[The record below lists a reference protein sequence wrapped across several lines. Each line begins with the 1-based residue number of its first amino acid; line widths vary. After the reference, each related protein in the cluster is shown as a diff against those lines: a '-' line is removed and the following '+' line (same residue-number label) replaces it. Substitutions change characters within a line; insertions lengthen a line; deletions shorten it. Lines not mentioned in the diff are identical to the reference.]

1 MSGKPA
7 GSWTL
12 LMAAVVITPPRSR
25 PIPNPDCGVAADG
38 CWAEPIRER
47 PLEEACAPIKVP
59 LSYHQDRHWA
69 RFLEGCPA
77 NHAILSLR
85 IPARPMPMAVSVAL
99 SIPATSYVNSAAG
112 PDRFARTGISW
123 LP

>member
-1 MSGKPA
+1 MPKTCRTDTFMSGKPA

-12 LMAAVVITPPRSR
+12 VMAAVVINPPGSR
-25 PIPNPDCGVAADG
+25 ALPKPDCGVAADG

-77 NHAILSLR
+77 NHAILFHLTQNAANSTRLPTN
-85 IPARPMPMAVSVAL
+85 IVMPGLV
-99 SIPATSYVNSAAG
+99 P
-112 PDRFARTGISW
+112 
-123 LP
+123 

>member
-1 MSGKPA
+1 
-7 GSWTL
+7 
-12 LMAAVVITPPRSR
+12 MAAVVINPPGSR
-25 PIPNPDCGVAADG
+25 ALPKPDCGVATDG

-77 NHAILSLR
+77 NHAILSLGT
-85 IPARPMPMAVSVAL
+85 AVRPMPVGASGAL
-99 SIPATSYVNSAAG
+99 SPPAISYVSSAAG
-112 PDRFARTGISW
+112 PDRFARTGIS
-123 LP
+123 